1 MAGKDQP
8 VALPRAFYAAPTLEV
23 ARELIGATL
32 VHETPRGLLSGT
44 IVETEAYV
52 APGDEACHAYRGVT
66 PRNRVMFGPPGHAY
80 VYRSYGMHDML
91 NVVTEAE
98 GVAAAVLIRAVE
110 PREGLAVM
118 AENRGLA
125 PERAAPDLLA
135 RGPGRL
141 CRAMAIGRDLNGV
154 DLTTRT
160 RTEIGAGPGPGPGTD
175 TLLYILPRVGDL
187 PPLVQTTRIGIT
199 RSVDL
204 PWRYYARGNRSVSVR
219 NRAAE

>member
-1 MAGKDQP
+1 MRGMTDKNHP
-8 VALPRAFYAAPTLEV
+8 IPLPRAFYAAPTLEV
-23 ARELIGATL
+23 ARELIGAML

-98 GVAAAVLIRAVE
+98 GIAAAVLIRAVE
-110 PREGLAVM
+110 PREGLALM
-118 AENRGLA
+118 AENRGLD
-125 PERAAPDLLA
+125 PEQVAPDLLA
-135 RGPGRL
+135 KGPGRL

-154 DLTTRT
+154 DVTVRMGT
-160 RTEIGAGPGPGPGTD
+160 GAGTD
-175 TLLYILPRVGDL
+175 TLLYILPRAGEL

-199 RSVDL
+199 RSVEL
-204 PWRYYARGNRSVSVR
+204 PWRYYVRGNRAVSVR
-219 NRAAE
+219 NRTAE

>member
-1 MAGKDQP
+1 MTGKDHP
-8 VALPRAFYAAPTLEV
+8 IPLPRAFYAAPTLEV
-23 ARELIGATL
+23 ARALIGATL

-52 APGDEACHAYRGVT
+52 APGDEACHAYRGLT

-98 GVAAAVLIRAVE
+98 GIAAAVLIRAVE
-110 PREGLAVM
+110 PREGVALM
-118 AENRGLA
+118 AENRGLDL
-125 PERAAPDLLA
+125 EQAAPNLLA
-135 RGPGRL
+135 KGPGRL

-154 DLTTRT
+154 DLTV
-160 RTEIGAGPGPGPGTD
+160 GAGAGTN
-175 TLLYILPRVGDL
+175 TLLYILPRAGDL

-199 RSVDL
+199 RSVEL
-204 PWRYYARGNRSVSVR
+204 PWRYYARGNRAVSVR

>member
-1 MAGKDQP
+1 MGDARGAEDEIGP
-8 VALPRAFYAAPTLEV
+8 GPLPRAFYAAPTLEV

-32 VHETPRGLLSGT
+32 VHEAPRGLLSGT

-52 APGDEACHAYRGVT
+52 APDDEACHAYRGMT

-98 GVAAAVLIRAVE
+98 GIAAAVLIRAVE
-110 PREGLAVM
+110 PREGLALM
-118 AENRGLA
+118 AENRGLDL
-125 PERAAPDLLA
+125 ERVAPDLLA

-154 DLTTRT
+154 DVTTRT
-160 RTEIGAGPGPGPGTD
+160 VTVTEVGTGA
-175 TLLYILPRVGDL
+175 LLYILPRAGKL

-199 RSVDL
+199 RSVEL
-204 PWRYYARGNRSVSVR
+204 PWRYYVRGNRAVSVR

>member
-1 MAGKDQP
+1 MGDARGVEDEIGP
-8 VALPRAFYAAPTLEV
+8 GPLPRAFYAAPTLEV

-32 VHETPRGLLSGT
+32 VHEAPRGLLSGT

-52 APGDEACHAYRGVT
+52 APDDEACHAYRGMT

-98 GVAAAVLIRAVE
+98 GIAAAVLIRAVE
-110 PREGLAVM
+110 PREGLALM
-118 AENRGLA
+118 AENRGLDL
-125 PERAAPDLLA
+125 ERVAPDLLA
-135 RGPGRL
+135 KGPGRL

-154 DLTTRT
+154 DVTTRT
-160 RTEIGAGPGPGPGTD
+160 VTVTEVGTGA
-175 TLLYILPRVGDL
+175 LLYILPRAGKL

-199 RSVDL
+199 RSVEL
-204 PWRYYARGNRSVSVR
+204 PWRYYVRGNRAVSVR

>member
-1 MAGKDQP
+1 MGDARGAEDEIGP
-8 VALPRAFYAAPTLEV
+8 GPLPRAFYAAPTLEV

-32 VHETPRGLLSGT
+32 VHEAPRGLLSGT

-52 APGDEACHAYRGVT
+52 APDDEACHAYRGMT

-98 GVAAAVLIRAVE
+98 GIAAAVLIRAVE
-110 PREGLAVM
+110 PREGLALM
-118 AENRGLA
+118 AENRGLDL
-125 PERAAPDLLA
+125 ERVAPDLLA
-135 RGPGRL
+135 KGPGRL

-154 DLTTRT
+154 DVTTRT
-160 RTEIGAGPGPGPGTD
+160 VTVTEVGTGA
-175 TLLYILPRVGDL
+175 LLYILPRAGKL

-199 RSVDL
+199 RSVEL
-204 PWRYYARGNRSVSVR
+204 PWRYYVRGNRAVSVR